1 LTPRS
6 GGKEWVMDEPQSA
19 PEPIAAASPPPPE
32 PPRERE
38 DVDEV
43 IRWLRLLGGRFQ
55 RRSL

>member
-1 LTPRS
+1 
-6 GGKEWVMDEPQSA
+6 MDEPQSA
-19 PEPIAAASPPPPE
+19 PQPLAPVATPEPPPK

-55 RRSL
+55 RRL